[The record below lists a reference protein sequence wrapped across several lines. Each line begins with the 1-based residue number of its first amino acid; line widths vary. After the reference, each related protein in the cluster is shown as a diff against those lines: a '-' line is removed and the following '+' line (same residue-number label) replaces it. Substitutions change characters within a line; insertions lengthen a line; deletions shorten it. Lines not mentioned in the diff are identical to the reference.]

1 MLKAGSRS
9 KKMRILIKNIS
20 YLATFDRY
28 DSLLTGCDLLIE
40 GNQIASVA
48 EKIEVQ
54 ADKIIEGDNM
64 LVMPGMVNTHH
75 HLYQTL
81 CRNIPYVQDEELF
94 TWLINLYE
102 VWRELIPEAVRISTL
117 VGLGELLLTGCTT
130 STDLFYVFPQSAP
143 MDFFDYEIAAAKEI
157 GIRFHPCRGSMSRGK
172 TQGGLPPDDVVQSEE
187 QILADCERVINKYHD
202 ASPFS
207 MLRIALGPCSPF
219 SVTPKLL
226 QETIA
231 LARRYKVKAHTHLAE
246 TKDEE
251 EYCLKNYGKRP
262 FAFLRDLGW
271 SGEDVWFAHCIYLN
285 ESEIA
290 EMGRTKTGVAHCPV
304 SNMRL
309 GSGIA
314 PVPEML
320 RAGVPVSLAVD
331 GSASNDSS
339 DMLGEARSCLLVHRL
354 RSGAKG
360 ITALEV
366 LKIAIQGGAK
376 VLGYDTIGSLET
388 GKAADLIMINM
399 NKLGYAGAMHDPLAA
414 LVFCGDSHLVD
425 LNMVNGEILVEN
437 GKLTRFKEEQLIKD
451 ANRIAALMVER
462 AATKTGIN
470 FKQKNHQFSI
480 QQA

>member
-1 MLKAGSRS
+1 
-9 KKMRILIKNIS
+9 MRTLFKNIS
-20 YLATFDRY
+20 YLATFDHD
-28 DSLLTGCDLLIE
+28 DSLLTNCSLMVEDNKIAAIEKDLE
-40 GNQIASVA
+40 GS
-48 EKIEVQ
+48 
-54 ADKIIEGDNM
+54 ADKLIDGQNM

-81 CRNIPYVQDEELF
+81 CRNIPNVQNEELF

-117 VGLGELLLTGCTT
+117 VGLGELLLTGCTA
-130 STDLFYVFPQSAP
+130 STDLFYVFPRSAP
-143 MDFFDYEIAAAKEI
+143 LDFFDYEIAAAKEI

-187 QILADCERVINKYHD
+187 EILADCERIIQKYHD
-202 ASPFS
+202 PSPFS
-207 MLRIALGPCSPF
+207 MLKIALGPCSPF
-219 SVTPKLL
+219 SVTPKLI
-226 QETIA
+226 QETIK

-262 FAFLRDLGW
+262 FAFMKDLGW
-271 SGEDVWFAHCIYLN
+271 TGEDVWFAHCIYLN
-285 ESEIA
+285 SEEIA
-290 EMGRTKTGVAHCPV
+290 EMGRTKTGMAHCPV

-314 PVPEML
+314 PIPEML
-320 RAGVPVSLAVD
+320 AAGVPVSLAVD

-339 DMLGEARSCLLVHRL
+339 DMLGEARNCLLVHRL

-360 ITALEV
+360 ISARQV
-366 LKIAIQGGAK
+366 LKIAVQGGAQ
-376 VLGYDTIGSLET
+376 VLGYDTIGSLEN

-399 NKLGYAGAMHDPLAA
+399 NKLGFAGAMHDPLAA
-414 LVFCGDSHLVD
+414 LVFCGDSHIVD

-437 GKLTRFKEEQLIKD
+437 GKLTRIKEEQLVKD
-451 ANRIAALMVER
+451 ANNIAALMVEK
-462 AATKTGIN
+462 AAAKTGID
-470 FKQKNHQFSI
+470 FLQKNCKLSI
-480 QQA
+480 ERI